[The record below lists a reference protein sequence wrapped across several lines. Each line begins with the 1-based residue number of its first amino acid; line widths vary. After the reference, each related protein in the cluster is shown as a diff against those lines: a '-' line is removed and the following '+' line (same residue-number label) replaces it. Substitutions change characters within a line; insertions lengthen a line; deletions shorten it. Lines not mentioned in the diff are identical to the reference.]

1 LVIELGHCH
10 TQVTPIVD
18 GYILNHATVLS
29 QFGGAHQEEFLLNKS
44 TFQTSF
50 DQQYTLRQLKEEIG
64 KLNF

>member
-1 LVIELGHCH
+1 
-10 TQVTPIVD
+10 VD
-18 GYILNHATVLS
+18 GYILNHATVS
-29 QFGGAHQEEFLLNKS
+29 SSFGGAHQEEFLLNKS